1 MVWMRRGYTERMNGM
16 DEKGLQRGLREWM
29 KRGYTERMNGM
40 DEEGL

>member
-29 KRGYTERMNGM
+29 RSGR
-40 DEEGL
+40 